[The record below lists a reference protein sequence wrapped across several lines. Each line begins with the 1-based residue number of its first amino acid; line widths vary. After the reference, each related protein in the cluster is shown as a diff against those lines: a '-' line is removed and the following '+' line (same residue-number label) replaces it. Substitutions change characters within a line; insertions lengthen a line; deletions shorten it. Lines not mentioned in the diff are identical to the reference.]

1 MMVSGYLSLKLLKHI
16 EKSEKDKKKKCEWY
30 YNVPCLVQ

>member
-16 EKSEKDKKKKCEWY
+16 EKSEKDKKKKCEWFK
-30 YNVPCLVQ
+30 Q